1 MLLLLGSYPRWFQR
15 NSVLKDKTRSKENI
29 NPGYIES
36 QHISCRN
43 WYTNAVQSSMQT
55 KCLQNS
61 ALKCHYVEYILF
73 HDFFSRKIAN
83 RFVCKLTCL
92 AADMFARFRS
102 ITDETNVWD
111 FLPSRIAHKNVI
123 KSAID
128 IVLHTGRRTR
138 LHIIACTNENVA

>member
-73 HDFFSRKIAN
+73 HDIFSREI
-83 RFVCKLTCL
+83 RSKL
-92 AADMFARFRS
+92 FS
-102 ITDETNVWD
+102 I
-111 FLPSRIAHKNVI
+111 
-123 KSAID
+123 
-128 IVLHTGRRTR
+128 
-138 LHIIACTNENVA
+138 